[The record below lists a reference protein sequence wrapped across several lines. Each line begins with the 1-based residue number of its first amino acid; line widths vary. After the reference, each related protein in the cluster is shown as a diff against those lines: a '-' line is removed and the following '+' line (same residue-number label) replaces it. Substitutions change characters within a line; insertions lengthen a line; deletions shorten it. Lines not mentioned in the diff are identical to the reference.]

1 MRIGELARRAQVR
14 VVTVRFY
21 EAEGLLPRAPRTANA
36 YRDFAP
42 DTVERVRFIRRAQEL
57 GFTLAEIRGFLVASD
72 RRAPLDGVVRAR
84 ARAKLHELAE
94 RIADLERVRG
104 ALHGLLRRRRCAGP
118 DEVCPIIEALAPR
131 GGREGRG
138 PTSPASPPRRRAA
151 ARARGAS

>member
-1 MRIGELARRAQVR
+1 MRIGELARRAHVR

-57 GFTLAEIRGFLVASD
+57 GFTLAEIRGFLAASD
-72 RRAPLDGVVRAR
+72 RRAPLDGVVRAH
-84 ARAKLHELAE
+84 ARAKLDELAA

-104 ALHGLLRRRRCAGP
+104 ALRGLLRRRRCAGP

-131 GGREGRG
+131 AARP
-138 PTSPASPPRRRAA
+138 PTSSPASPARRRGAA
-151 ARARGAS
+151 PARGAS